1 MNMPK
6 SRGIYVISDCKNYKA
21 DDLLEI
27 TENILSAGISLFQF
41 RDKNSKY
48 GVKKILAK
56 KLQVLCKKY
65 ITPFIIND
73 DVKLAKEISADGVHL
88 GKENI
93 GINKARNI
101 LGGKIIGASCYNDLE
116 YAIYAE
122 KLGANYVAFGSFF
135 DSPTKPDAKKAEIE
149 LLVKSKS
156 RLKIPVVAIGGITP
170 ENGKQLVKSNVDFL
184 AVISG
189 IYQSTNVKNSVKTY
203 KKLFHQQLK

>member
-1 MNMPK
+1 MNMPE
-6 SRGIYVISDCKNYKA
+6 SQGIYVISDCRNREA

-27 TENILSAGISLFQF
+27 TEEILSAGISLFQF

-48 GVKKILAK
+48 EVKKILAK
-56 KLQVLCKKY
+56 KLQALCRKY
-65 ITPFIIND
+65 KTPFIIND
-73 DVKLAKEISADGVHL
+73 DVELAKEISADGVHL
-88 GKENI
+88 GRDNMN
-93 GINKARNI
+93 INKARNI
-101 LGGKIIGASCYNDLE
+101 LGGKIIGVSCYNDLK

-122 KLGANYVAFGSFF
+122 RLGANYVAFGSFF

-170 ENGKQLVKSNVDFL
+170 ENGKQLVKNKVDFL

-189 IYQSTNVKNSVKTY
+189 IYQSANTRDSINTY
-203 KKLFHQQLK
+203 KKLFH

>member
-1 MNMPK
+1 MPK

-65 ITPFIIND
+65 KTPFIIND

-93 GINKARNI
+93 DINEARNI
-101 LGGKIIGASCYNDLE
+101 LGGKIIGASSYNDLE